1 MPQVLAADDSRLMAD
16 LRASALGRSDVR
28 VRRLHAG
35 DDVVEHAVR
44 TDARAVLLTDGEGCP
59 EPLASC
65 RAIRGDARTSGVPV
79 VFVGSWITRSA
90 CRRAGVDLFVPRF
103 APLHELGRA
112 ISRVVGLAER
122 AVKRWPVDL
131 ACRIELPRRV
141 ITGRCLDLS
150 IAGCRIEM
158 TERPEFGEEILQL
171 ELELGDRR
179 VRLSGRVRRETG
191 STLRGWGA
199 GIAFAR
205 RGPAR
210 DAELSRLV
218 RRAAE
223 RRRGVEVCE

>member
-16 LRASALGRSDVR
+16 LRASALGRSDVHL
-28 VRRLHAG
+28 RRLHAG

-44 TDARAVLLTDGEGCP
+44 TEARAVLLTDGEGCP

-65 RAIRGDARTSGVPV
+65 RAIRADERTSEVPV

-131 ACRIELPRRV
+131 ACRIEMPQGV

-150 IAGCRIEM
+150 IAGCRVEM
-158 TERPEFGEEILQL
+158 TKRPEFDREHVQL
-171 ELELGDRR
+171 ELELGDRSI
-179 VRLSGRVRRETG
+179 RLAGRIRREMD
-191 STLRGWGA
+191 STRREWGA
-199 GIAFAR
+199 GIAFAP
-205 RGPAR
+205 RGAAS

-223 RRRGVEVCE
+223 RRRGFEVCE